1 MNRPLLVLT
10 SLIAFASPC
19 RAASFVWFFSS
30 ANPTCD
36 AVPANPVN
44 LCNSDYNAPT
54 ATFADTTA
62 TFDITARGYDL
73 GTGTSPLSL
82 IVGTTVWTVPS
93 MSPNNDLW
101 AKFDGNNLGADETGL
116 GVANPNTG
124 GNREIEKTN
133 FIQLDLTSLPAV
145 QSVDLVI
152 SSLQSTET
160 ATVWGSNTLGQPGL
174 LLATFVGPGAGGAA
188 VVTFHYDLSAGLYL
202 TVSANPNQSGPNNI
216 LIQSGFA
223 AEIPTTTTTSST
235 TTTSTTTT
243 TTTSTTTTTLASS
256 RPLLV
261 LRVLPTKFTPVP
273 NVSLVDQFGS
283 SVTTVDKPH
292 YLCTPAD
299 KKGEDPSA
307 PSHPD
312 HLTAYVLRGKPVKKL
327 NQTVSNQFGMIVLD
341 AIKPSQLLVPTAKS
355 LAAPAPPAPISPAVD
370 HFQCYKV
377 KRSKGSPKFNKIT
390 GVGIQDQFG
399 SGTIDLLKVSDLCL
413 PVDKNGE
420 DPGAENHKF
429 KLLCYRSRGNAP
441 FATKQVWLD
450 DQFGPL
456 NGVNLSH
463 RPRFCVPSSPSGA
476 FLEEPRI
483 YQTDLVHDAAVM
495 RSPRGHHSGAPAFP
509 DDPGFSAHQTS
520 SRPLIQAT
528 DRPPSAAAQ
537 VATRD
542 PLPPPS
548 CPTLL
553 LPPPRT

>member
-73 GTGTSPLSL
+73 GTGTSPLTL

-101 AKFDGNNLGADETGL
+101 AKFDGGNLGADETGL
-116 GVANPNTG
+116 GIANPNTG

-188 VVTFHYDLSAGLYL
+188 VVTFHYDLSAGPYL
-202 TVSANPNQSGPNNI
+202 TVSANPNASGANNI

-243 TTTSTTTTTLASS
+243 TTTSTTTTTLVPDHFSCYEI
-256 RPLLV
+256 
-261 LRVLPTKFTPVP
+261 LPTKFTPVP

-283 SVTTVDKPH
+283 SVTTVNRPK
-292 YLCTPAD
+292 YLCAPAD

-312 HLTAYVLRGKPVKKL
+312 HLTAYLLHGKPVKKL
-327 NQTVSNQFGMIVLD
+327 NQTVSNQFGTIVLD
-341 AIKPSQLLVPTAKS
+341 VTKASQLLVPSAKS
-355 LAAPAPPAPISPAVD
+355 LTAPAPPAPTNPAVD

-377 KRSKGSPKFNKIT
+377 KRSKGSPKFIKIT
-390 GVGIQDQFG
+390 GVAIQDQFG
-399 SGTIDLLKVSDLCL
+399 TGTIDL
-413 PVDKNGE
+413 
-420 DPGAENHKF
+420 
-429 KLLCYRSRGNAP
+429 
-441 FATKQVWLD
+441 
-450 DQFGPL
+450 
-456 NGVNLSH
+456 
-463 RPRFCVPSSPSGA
+463 
-476 FLEEPRI
+476 
-483 YQTDLVHDAAVM
+483 
-495 RSPRGHHSGAPAFP
+495 
-509 DDPGFSAHQTS
+509 
-520 SRPLIQAT
+520 
-528 DRPPSAAAQ
+528 
-537 VATRD
+537 
-542 PLPPPS
+542 
-548 CPTLL
+548 
-553 LPPPRT
+553 